1 MIIWTVE
8 DKREASFSFFD
19 IQYSLNSRNL
29 VSENP
34 LTMKGLFYAFIFL
47 SSTTWAWGQQTIMG
61 DGKAPYHIFSIYF
74 GGGSHYIDK
83 EQIDALYKW
92 LDEIPDVDSHDVS
105 IHGHT
110 DNIGGAEYNQ
120 WLSQMRS
127 DNSLRL
133 LLDKGLRS
141 EMISIQ
147 DFGQFN
153 PLFDNSTWE
162 GRRKNRRVDVIVWPP
177 IQ

>member
-1 MIIWTVE
+1 
-8 DKREASFSFFD
+8 
-19 IQYSLNSRNL
+19 
-29 VSENP
+29 
-34 LTMKGLFYAFIFL
+34 MKGLFYIL
-47 SSTTWAWGQQTIMG
+47 LLCSICTKTVGQQTILS

-74 GGGSHYIDK
+74 GGGSHYIDQ
-83 EQIDALYKW
+83 EQIDALNKW
-92 LDEIPDVDSHDVS
+92 LDGIEDLDSHDVS

-127 DNSLRL
+127 DNTLQKLIDNGVR
-133 LLDKGLRS
+133 K

>member
-1 MIIWTVE
+1 LFLS
-8 DKREASFSFFD
+8 RFFCTFG
-19 IQYSLNSRNL
+19 N
-29 VSENP
+29 ENP
-34 LTMKGLFYAFIFL
+34 LTMKGLFYTLLLVANC
-47 SSTTWAWGQQTIMG
+47 TWAIGQQHNVGEVTV
-61 DGKAPYHIFSIYF
+61 PYHIFSIYF
-74 GGGSHYIDK
+74 GGGSHYIDQ
-83 EQIDALYKW
+83 EQIDALNKW
-92 LDEIPDVDSHDVS
+92 LDEIPELDSHDVS

-120 WLSQMRS
+120 WLSKMRS
-127 DNSLRL
+127 DNTLQK

-141 EMISIQ
+141 EMITIQ

>member
-1 MIIWTVE
+1 
-8 DKREASFSFFD
+8 
-19 IQYSLNSRNL
+19 
-29 VSENP
+29 
-34 LTMKGLFYAFIFL
+34 MKGLFYAFIFL
-47 SSTTWAWGQQTIMG
+47 SSTTWACGQQHLIG

-83 EQIDALYKW
+83 EQIDALNKF

-133 LLDKGLRS
+133 LLEKGLRS

>member
-1 MIIWTVE
+1 L
-8 DKREASFSFFD
+8 FFC
-19 IQYSLNSRNL
+19 QYFCIFG
-29 VSENP
+29 SENP
-34 LTMKGLFYAFIFL
+34 LTMKGLFYTFL
-47 SSTTWAWGQQTIMG
+47 FLINCTWAFGQETIIS

-74 GGGSHYIDK
+74 GGGSHYIDQ

-92 LDEIPDVDSHDVS
+92 LDGIPEVDSHDVS

-127 DNSLRL
+127 DNTLQK
-133 LLDKGLRS
+133 LLDKGLRT
-141 EMISIQ
+141 EMISIR

-162 GRRKNRRVDVIVWPP
+162 GRRKNRRVDIIVWPP